1 MMRSSHLCVRLVSVN
16 GPKSGKHSN
25 NEDATMIHQVG
36 RLVVVSHPSRRRL
49 FPSAT
54 HNNRTQQRTIV
65 AITRALPDTFADA
78 LQEFSTKETTTTKP
92 DRLHLHEEPPPP
104 PLCLATCRAQ
114 HAAYV
119 RILEQ
124 HVESVVTLPALNAFP
139 DSVFVEDTMVA
150 VGGEVVLTRPG
161 HESRVGE
168 VQYMQEALLQHPQL
182 QDRVTILDDMRSPR
196 RQRHGH
202 DDDNDEVPT
211 CDGGDILRL
220 GDHTMLVGMSHR
232 TNAAGYRVL
241 QRAFSRRLDVLP
253 IPAVVQGSAALHLK
267 SVTTNLN
274 DRSILVPS
282 GTLGDLMVKAIH
294 DALATVVHH
303 HRKNITKDL
312 TVYRLDDMLWC
323 NVVALPG
330 TVLAQEKLNDRSRAV
345 LERACTEQNLDLV
358 LVDTSALAVKD
369 AALTCCSVLVD
380 L

>member
-1 MMRSSHLCVRLVSVN
+1 MH
-16 GPKSGKHSN
+16 K
-25 NEDATMIHQVG
+25 VG
-36 RLVVVSHPSRRRL
+36 RRVVVSHPSRRRL

-54 HNNRTQQRTIV
+54 YNNRTQQRTIV

-78 LQEFSTKETTTTKP
+78 LQEFSTKETTTTTATATTTT
-92 DRLHLHEEPPPP
+92 PP

-119 RILEQ
+119 RVLQQ
-124 HVESVVTLPALNAFP
+124 HVENVVTLPALNAFP

-168 VQYMQEALLQHPQL
+168 VQYMQEALLQHPHL
-182 QDRVTILDDMRSPR
+182 RDRVTILDDMRSPR
-196 RQRHGH
+196 RQRQRRHGH
-202 DDDNDEVPT
+202 NDDDDDDEVPT

-241 QRAFSRRLDVLP
+241 QRAFPRLDVLP

-274 DRSILVPS
+274 DRAILVPS
-282 GTLGDLMVKAIH
+282 GPLGDLIVKALH
-294 DALATVVHH
+294 DALAAVHH
-303 HRKNITKDL
+303 HRKNIITKNL
-312 TVYRLDDMLWC
+312 AVYRLDDMFWC

-330 TVLAQEKLNDRSRAV
+330 TVLAQEGLNDRSRTV

>member
-1 MMRSSHLCVRLVSVN
+1 MH
-16 GPKSGKHSN
+16 P
-25 NEDATMIHQVG
+25 VG
-36 RLVVVSHPSRRRL
+36 RLVVSYPSRRRL
-49 FPSAT
+49 LPSAT
-54 HNNRTQQRTIV
+54 HNNRIQQRTIV
-65 AITRALPDTFADA
+65 AITRELPDTFADA
-78 LQEFSTKETTTTKP
+78 LQEFSTKTTTTTTTT
-92 DRLHLHEEPPPP
+92 PP

-119 RILEQ
+119 QVLQQ
-124 HVESVVTLPALNAFP
+124 HVESVVTLPALNDFP

-150 VGGEVVLTRPG
+150 VGDEVVLTRPG
-161 HESRVGE
+161 HKSRVGE

-182 QDRVTILDDMRSPR
+182 QDRVTILDDMRLPR
-196 RQRHGH
+196 LRHGH
-202 DDDNDEVPT
+202 SHNDHEVPT

-253 IPAVVQGSAALHLK
+253 IPAVVQGNAALHLK

-274 DRSILVPS
+274 DRAILVPT
-282 GTLGDLMVKAIH
+282 GTLGDLMVKTLY
-294 DALATVVHH
+294 DALATVH
-303 HRKNITKDL
+303 HRRNNITTKDL
-312 TVYRLDDMLWC
+312 AVYRLDDMLWC